1 MRFEGGL
8 THIYNGIEKL
18 SKRHPY
24 HIRMYDPLGGKDNE
38 RRLTGRHETSTI
50 FEFSY
55 GVAHRGCS
63 IRVPRQCAE
72 DGYGY
77 MEDRRPSSNCDPY
90 SVTEAIV
97 RTVILEET
105 DDETVKDDDD
115 NASKTEGKEIAE
127 K

>member
-1 MRFEGGL
+1 MRDEGGL
-8 THIYNGIEKL
+8 THIYNGIERL
-18 SKRHPY
+18 GKRHDY
-24 HIRMYDPLGGKDNE
+24 HIQMYDPRGGKDNE

-105 DDETVKDDDD
+105 DEEATHETPKQP
-115 NASKTEGKEIAE
+115 E